1 MRASF
6 RGSINCV
13 NTIKEI
19 HYLAFHE
26 CRLLNNIEIPDNCI
40 EIGQLAFANCYSLN
54 NLIISNFVS
63 NYGPAA
69 YVHNGATL
77 NSNNVNYNNNIANA
91 NGGAIYSEYGNLVII
106 GSTFTN
112 NEAKGT
118 YGTSTGV
125 GSAIYD
131 HNHDCIGEDCQYCQV
146 VSLQQ
151 ELMRL
156 VLLSYFSAS
165 FALIFVQLIMNINS
179 RGDDEKQSINL
190 VANKVK
196 LTA

>member
-1 MRASF
+1 MKKFTKVLFVAICFLLCASVLF
-6 RGSINCV
+6 S
-13 NTIKEI
+13 
-19 HYLAFHE
+19 
-26 CRLLNNIEIPDNCI
+26 
-40 EIGQLAFANCYSLN
+40 
-54 NLIISNFVS
+54 
-63 NYGPAA
+63 
-69 YVHNGATL
+69 
-77 NSNNVNYNNNIANA
+77 
-91 NGGAIYSEYGNLVII
+91 
-106 GSTFTN
+106 
-112 NEAKGT
+112 
-118 YGTSTGV
+118 V
-125 GSAIYD
+125 GSAIYGHN
-131 HNHDCIGEDCQYCQV
+131 HNHDCIGEDCLYCQV

>member
-1 MRASF
+1 MKKFTKVLFVAICVLLCASVLF
-6 RGSINCV
+6 S
-13 NTIKEI
+13 
-19 HYLAFHE
+19 
-26 CRLLNNIEIPDNCI
+26 
-40 EIGQLAFANCYSLN
+40 
-54 NLIISNFVS
+54 VS
-63 NYGPAA
+63 
-69 YVHNGATL
+69 
-77 NSNNVNYNNNIANA
+77 
-91 NGGAIYSEYGNLVII
+91 
-106 GSTFTN
+106 
-112 NEAKGT
+112 
-118 YGTSTGV
+118 
-125 GSAIYD
+125 SAIYD

-179 RGDDEKQSINL
+179 RGDDEKQNINL

>member
-1 MRASF
+1 MKKFTKVLFVAICVLLCASVLF
-6 RGSINCV
+6 S
-13 NTIKEI
+13 
-19 HYLAFHE
+19 
-26 CRLLNNIEIPDNCI
+26 
-40 EIGQLAFANCYSLN
+40 
-54 NLIISNFVS
+54 
-63 NYGPAA
+63 
-69 YVHNGATL
+69 
-77 NSNNVNYNNNIANA
+77 
-91 NGGAIYSEYGNLVII
+91 
-106 GSTFTN
+106 
-112 NEAKGT
+112 
-118 YGTSTGV
+118 V
-125 GSAIYD
+125 GSAIYG
-131 HNHDCIGEDCQYCQV
+131 HIHDCIGEDCLYCQV